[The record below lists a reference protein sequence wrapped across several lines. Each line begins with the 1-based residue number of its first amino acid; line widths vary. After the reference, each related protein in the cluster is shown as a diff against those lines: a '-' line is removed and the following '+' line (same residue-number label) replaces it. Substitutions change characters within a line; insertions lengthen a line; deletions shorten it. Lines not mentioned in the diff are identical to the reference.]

1 MNFSFQQWDSGVD
14 MMDWGTVKRLMLT
27 RYCGVSGEKMTRHL
41 SNIKWQGN
49 AVGYAAEFAKILSAG
64 LPLPLDQLVNIF
76 LASLPDIPCGNAHH
90 VRSLTHGEEKLGKE
104 LIRESRTVIE
114 EAADSKETA
123 QAAEA
128 KPEVETTRDEVDEKR
143 RGENTIC
150 RRNTEGAEDPDN
162 PTDDGVA
169 MPCWGEAGE
178 TAE

>member
-1 MNFSFQQWDSGVD
+1 MKWNAMNFSFQQWDSGVD

-90 VRSLTHGEEKLGKE
+90 VRSLTHGEEKLVRSVEVWASTLSIVRTGGSPEQTLVNCIFE
-104 LIRESRTVIE
+104 LP
-114 EAADSKETA
+114 
-123 QAAEA
+123 QAA
-128 KPEVETTRDEVDEKR
+128 
-143 RGENTIC
+143 GF
-150 RRNTEGAEDPDN
+150 
-162 PTDDGVA
+162 
-169 MPCWGEAGE
+169 
-178 TAE
+178 